1 MFLCGF
7 TVSYRTSRVAY
18 PCKCAVVS
26 KNTILL
32 KMCVLSYSINAVGC
46 STRVHLPQ
54 PPSCTVASGLV
65 SIGKAFVTQPPQTH
79 PIPSHPSIPLSRIFR
94 FPNWTV
100 SQMAPNPSP
109 WSIYIEH
116 GVPFGTQTRYRETPG
131 VLEHPLKGS
140 RILHDLPEALTD

>member
-54 PPSCTVASGLV
+54 PPSCTDASGLV

-109 WSIYIEH
+109 WSIYIYRTRGSIWDSDE
-116 GVPFGTQTRYRETPG
+116 VQRDTWCSGTSSEGFQNPT
-131 VLEHPLKGS
+131 
-140 RILHDLPEALTD
+140 